1 MGAVPSW
8 ALVRHIRRPPDV
20 EASED
25 FEATTHGGP
34 ATFHGRARSIL
45 VQDVTIQDKQALRR
59 MLREKRREHVE
70 ALPRAVSALVFSRP
84 PSAVLAMV
92 PDRATVGLYSASGAE
107 APSLAYAKW
116 FHENGHALA
125 LPRFAERGGTM
136 EFRRW
141 HDPYDEGELETGPF
155 GLLQPTASSE
165 LALPGLL
172 FVPLVGFTAA
182 GDRLGQGGGHYD
194 RWLSAHRD
202 VPAIGLAWDCQR
214 VDALPREAHDRAMA
228 MVVTPTRIYE
238 GGI

>member
-1 MGAVPSW
+1 M
-8 ALVRHIRRPPDV
+8 
-20 EASED
+20 
-25 FEATTHGGP
+25 
-34 ATFHGRARSIL
+34 
-45 VQDVTIQDKQALRR
+45 DKQTLRK

-70 ALPRAVSALVFSRP
+70 ALPPAVSSLVFSRP
-84 PSAVLAMV
+84 PSAVQAMV
-92 PDRATVGLYSASGAE
+92 PDGSTVGLYHTSGSE

-125 LPRFAERGGTM
+125 LPRFAGREASM

-141 HDPYDEGELETGPF
+141 HDPYDEDELEPGPF
-155 GLLQPTASSE
+155 GLLQPPALSE
-165 LALPGLL
+165 AERPGVL

-214 VDALPREAHDRAMA
+214 VDHLPREAHDRAMV

-238 GGI
+238 GGN